1 MRTFIV
7 DTHALAW
14 FVSRDPRLSDKART
28 ILRDPNVRLIIPAIV
43 LAEIKYLAHKGRLTQ
58 TLDEVLR
65 VIGSDPRCTIY
76 PIDLSVVSKAPFGLN
91 HPRRFDRGHG
101 AGTARG
107 RNGHIDTRRGH
118 RLLRPRPYSLV
129 TSYNFNSS
137 SA

>member
-91 HPRRFDRGHG
+91 IHDGLIV
-101 AGTARG
+101 GTALVQREAVTG
-107 RNGHIDTRRGH
+107 ILTRDEAIASS
-118 RLLRPRPYSLV
+118 SLV
-129 TSYNFNSS
+129 PTLW
-137 SA
+137 